1 MAIGGGG
8 RGELYMENVEEG
20 KAEGFPRFAS
30 EEDPQEVVEATNY
43 SKESSFLSFV
53 PVMFLWLFFSNF
65 RQSVRFLSVFPLG
78 FEREGKGNGGGRRD
92 LHLLHL
98 FIIDYYA
105 EPCSLRGKV
114 PIGTPVSPYA
124 SGDSLGSD
132 NFGMVGAKQ
141 SPSIQLMGRLDVLDP
156 NRIPSSVFDRTK
168 SNTPMEWSVASNESL
183 FSIHTG
189 KSGDL
194 TSLYSNHLDG
204 FSPPLSGT
212 SPAQSVGV
220 GSSLQ
225 QPVESE
231 VTSAQPKKDV
241 LKAITEEHAEKDRPS
256 TLGPIPHSDSTPRF
270 SDCGSVN
277 SYRSFA
283 FPILT
288 VEGRNG
294 SFKGESVQPFEKEQM
309 QQPQPKS
316 EEHPEADTP
325 KTKPVAA
332 RRTWLRW
339 PSCFSC
345 RPFCC

>member
-1 MAIGGGG
+1 SGTAAGVGKEFGYDGRGGDGDRNGRACIGPERLWRTAMAIGGGG

-43 SKESSFLSFV
+43 S
-53 PVMFLWLFFSNF
+53 
-65 RQSVRFLSVFPLG
+65 
-78 FEREGKGNGGGRRD
+78 
-92 LHLLHL
+92 
-98 FIIDYYA
+98 
-105 EPCSLRGKV
+105 KV

>member
-1 MAIGGGG
+1 MDFEHMRASAKSSKTSPENEKEHTHAAIIVDDHDVTKSEIVPKIVKGSLSTSSSSSTLSDEDFFQIDTGL
-8 RGELYMENVEEG
+8 EFTSKHEMKNVIQYEYMTVEPILSG
-20 KAEGFPRFAS
+20 K
-30 EEDPQEVVEATNY
+30 
-43 SKESSFLSFV
+43 L
-53 PVMFLWLFFSNF
+53 
-65 RQSVRFLSVFPLG
+65 
-78 FEREGKGNGGGRRD
+78 
-92 LHLLHL
+92 
-98 FIIDYYA
+98 
-105 EPCSLRGKV
+105 
-114 PIGTPVSPYA
+114 PIGTPGSPYA
-124 SGDSLGSD
+124 SGDSVESD

-141 SPSIQLMGRLDVLDP
+141 SPSIQLMGRSDVPDP

-183 FSIHTG
+183 FSIHMG

-204 FSPPLSGT
+204 FPPPLSGS

-220 GSSLQ
+220 GSSSQ

-256 TLGPIPHSDSTPRF
+256 TPGHVPHSDSTPRF

-294 SFKGESVQPFEKEQM
+294 SFKGESVQPFEKEQT
-309 QQPQPKS
+309 QQPQPQS

-325 KTKPVAA
+325 KPKPEQMGEGQC
-332 RRTWLRW
+332 
-339 PSCFSC
+339 SE
-345 RPFCC
+345 CCPGDAQVI

>member
-1 MAIGGGG
+1 MMAEAATATATEKVGLVLGQRDSGG
-8 RGELYMENVEEG
+8 RPWRLAAVEGGELYMENVEEG

-43 SKESSFLSFV
+43 SK
-53 PVMFLWLFFSNF
+53 
-65 RQSVRFLSVFPLG
+65 
-78 FEREGKGNGGGRRD
+78 
-92 LHLLHL
+92 
-98 FIIDYYA
+98 
-105 EPCSLRGKV
+105 V
-114 PIGTPVSPYA
+114 PIGTPFSPYA

>member
-30 EEDPQEVVEATNY
+30 EEDPQEAIKNE
-43 SKESSFLSFV
+43 KEHTH
-53 PVMFLWLFFSNF
+53 
-65 RQSVRFLSVFPLG
+65 
-78 FEREGKGNGGGRRD
+78 ED
-92 LHLLHL
+92 
-98 FIIDYYA
+98 IIDDDHDVTKS
-105 EPCSLRGKV
+105 EIVPKIVGGSLSISSSSSTLSDEDFFQIDTGKV

-204 FSPPLSGT
+204 FSP
-212 SPAQSVGV
+212 AQSVGV

-294 SFKGESVQPFEKEQM
+294 SFKDGLHAFLVAHSVVELEQM
-309 QQPQPKS
+309 GEGQCS
-316 EEHPEADTP
+316 E
-325 KTKPVAA
+325 
-332 RRTWLRW
+332 
-339 PSCFSC
+339 
-345 RPFCC
+345 CCPGDAKVI

>member
-1 MAIGGGG
+1 M
-8 RGELYMENVEEG
+8 
-20 KAEGFPRFAS
+20 
-30 EEDPQEVVEATNY
+30 D
-43 SKESSFLSFV
+43 
-53 PVMFLWLFFSNF
+53 
-65 RQSVRFLSVFPLG
+65 
-78 FEREGKGNGGGRRD
+78 FERMRASSKSSNTSPENEKEHTTHAAILVDDHDVTESEIVPKIVEGSLSTSPSSSTLSD
-92 LHLLHL
+92 ED
-98 FIIDYYA
+98 FFQIDT
-105 EPCSLRGKV
+105 GKV
-114 PIGTPVSPYA
+114 PIGTPFSPYA

-132 NFGMVGAKQ
+132 NFVMVGAKQ
-141 SPSIQLMGRLDVLDP
+141 SPSIQLMGRADVPDP

-194 TSLYSNHLDG
+194 TSLYGNHSDG
-204 FSPPLSGT
+204 FPPPLGGS
-212 SPAQSVGV
+212 SPARSVGV
-220 GSSLQ
+220 GSSLR

-231 VTSAQPKKDV
+231 VTSAQQPKKDV

-256 TLGPIPHSDSTPRF
+256 TLGNIPHSDSTPRF

-294 SFKGESVQPFEKEQM
+294 SFKGESVQPFEKEQT
-309 QQPQPKS
+309 QQPQQPQS

-325 KTKPVAA
+325 KTKQVAA

-345 RPFCC
+345 CSFCR